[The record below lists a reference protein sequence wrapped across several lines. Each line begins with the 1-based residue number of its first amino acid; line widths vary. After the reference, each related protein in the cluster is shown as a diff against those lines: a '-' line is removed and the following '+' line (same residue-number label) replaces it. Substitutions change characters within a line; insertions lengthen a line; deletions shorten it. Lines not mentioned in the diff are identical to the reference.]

1 MLIITIVAIILQ
13 YIHALPCLT
22 PYIYIPLF
30 VQYILIKKKKRIRV
44 KEGLGEAVTYQ
55 GKGEHEGHS
64 QIQGKGQGQ
73 VEDLDEVQ
81 SQGQFHDQYVGGSG
95 L

>member
-30 VQYILIKKKKRIRV
+30 VQYILIKKKK
-44 KEGLGEAVTYQ
+44 
-55 GKGEHEGHS
+55 
-64 QIQGKGQGQ
+64 
-73 VEDLDEVQ
+73 
-81 SQGQFHDQYVGGSG
+81 GSG
-95 L
+95 SRKVWVRLSRIKARVSMRVTVRYRVRARVRLRI